1 MTKVA
6 IVGAGAM
13 GSVYAGLMAD
23 AGHEVHAVTLWAD
36 HVEAMRRTGLRV
48 SGFSGDRTVPLHAS
62 TTTDGIGG
70 WVLVVIATK
79 APDVEA
85 AAKASL
91 PLLGPETV
99 VQTIQNGLGSAE
111 RVAPIVGADRLA
123 VGVVG
128 GFGAALA
135 EPGHVHHNGM
145 EMVRFGAYAG
155 LPADRLEASA
165 QVWRSSGFTVSLFT
179 DLDRMVWE
187 KLLVNVAF
195 SATCALSGRTIGEV
209 IADDHLW
216 SVASGCAAEA
226 ASVAAA
232 RGIDLRVGD
241 PVEHVRRIGTAIAG
255 ARPSLL
261 LDHLAGRRS
270 EIEVINGSIPREAA
284 KVGAPAPIN
293 ATVTALVL
301 AAEESF
307 TA

>member
-1 MTKVA
+1 
-6 IVGAGAM
+6 
-13 GSVYAGLMAD
+13 
-23 AGHEVHAVTLWAD
+23 
-36 HVEAMRRTGLRV
+36 
-48 SGFSGDRTVPLHAS
+48 
-62 TTTDGIGG
+62 
-70 WVLVVIATK
+70 
-79 APDVEA
+79 
-85 AAKASL
+85 
-91 PLLGPETV
+91 
-99 VQTIQNGLGSAE
+99 
-111 RVAPIVGADRLA
+111 
-123 VGVVG
+123 
-128 GFGAALA
+128 
-135 EPGHVHHNGM
+135 M

-155 LPADRLEASA
+155 LPADRLAASA

-284 KVGAPAPIN
+284 KVGAPAPVN